1 MDDSGQTQL
10 ADGTTRIQFVPTHQ
24 QLTKIADD
32 MEGLVAGFRSTA
44 DLRDRDHGSNKFT
57 KRARELELDVEQL
70 RLIAA
75 KLEREPEPGVLAD
88 RIYNWLKD
96 WVAATFAGKDM
107 TKSGPFLTP
116 GFVHNAIL
124 DILTDQYRH
133 LDSVQREAIT
143 DMTAQVMV
151 ARGNDNVTL
160 LTGTSP
166 ARALMVK
173 EGWSIAKML
182 EYCGFDEDN
191 LRQRLDFDPDTG
203 GDWYTDDDDE
213 AESE

>member
-32 MEGLVAGFRSTA
+32 MAGLVDTYSHNAPEIDANLGSDRFR
-44 DLRDRDHGSNKFT
+44 R
-57 KRARELELDVEQL
+57 RARELELDIEQL

-75 KLEREPEPGVLAD
+75 KLEREPDPGVLAD

-96 WVAATFAGKDM
+96 WVTATFAGKDM

-160 LTGTSP
+160 LTGTGP
-166 ARALMVK
+166 ARALMVR
-173 EGWSIAKML
+173 EGWSIAQML
-182 EYCGFDEDN
+182 EYCGFDEGN